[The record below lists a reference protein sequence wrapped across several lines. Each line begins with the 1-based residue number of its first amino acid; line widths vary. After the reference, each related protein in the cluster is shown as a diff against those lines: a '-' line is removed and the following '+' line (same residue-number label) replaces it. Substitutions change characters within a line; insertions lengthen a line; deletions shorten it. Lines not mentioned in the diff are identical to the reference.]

1 MAMTPRAV
9 IEAIERD
16 IFMPAGPGDA
26 FSGWGILGV
35 PFQSGH
41 VLALRRHVG
50 SSLGPAYTSIWH
62 RDPAGRWTF
71 YATTAP
77 DCSCARY
84 YGARIDRNVVAPI
97 DLEWTT
103 PWTLHARVGRTL
115 TWHVTLHSS
124 SMSRLFNTMTL
135 RLPAS
140 AWRVPVVLRG
150 VGLAADAVLG
160 TDRILRTG
168 RTPNGH
174 QFVIHPRQFWLI
186 DASAAHISGNDLGPP
201 GSLARQATL
210 EDMRLPQRG
219 LFAVTSVLFERPTR
233 GTVATRYG
241 TPCNAKAGP
250 KGPFKLRPTGSA
262 VQRVTRGIR

>member
-1 MAMTPRAV
+1 MTPRAV
-9 IEAIERD
+9 IEAIECD
-16 IFMPAGPGDA
+16 NVMSAEPGDA
-26 FSGWGILGV
+26 FSGWGVLGV

-41 VLALRRHVG
+41 VLALRRHVA

-71 YATTAP
+71 YSTIAP

-103 PWTLHARVGRTL
+103 PWTLHARVERTL

-124 SMSRLFNTMTL
+124 SMSRLFNAVTL
-135 RLPAS
+135 RLPAR
-140 AWRVPVVLRG
+140 AWHVPAVLRS
-150 VGLAADAVLG
+150 VGLAADVAFG
-160 TDRILRTG
+160 TGHIQRTG

-174 QFVIHPRQFWLI
+174 RFILHPRQLWLI
-186 DASAAHISGNDLGPP
+186 DASAAHVAGSELGPP
-201 GSLARQATL
+201 GPLGVQATL

-219 LFAVTSVLFERPTR
+219 LFAVTTVRFERPVR
-233 GTVATRYG
+233 RSAVATPYG
-241 TPCNAKAGP
+241 TPCNARPIQRGHSDSVQPGP
-250 KGPFKLRPTGSA
+250 RP
-262 VQRVTRGIR
+262 RE